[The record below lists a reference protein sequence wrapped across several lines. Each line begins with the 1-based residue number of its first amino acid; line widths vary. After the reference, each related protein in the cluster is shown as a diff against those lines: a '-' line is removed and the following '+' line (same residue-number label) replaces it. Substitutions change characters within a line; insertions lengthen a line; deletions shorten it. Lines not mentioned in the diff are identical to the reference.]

1 MVRLKRLN
9 DIKEIISSKKINSQ
23 DELLRE
29 LRQKGYKV
37 TQSTISRDLDYL
49 RIIKIRNYLQEEYY
63 TLSKGVYENKIFDP
77 EKLRARFRQSVVS
90 IKSAGNIIVVK
101 TFPGEAQGTA
111 AIIDGM
117 NFVEILGTVAG
128 DDTIICVIDSLSNTK
143 KILEMMKA
151 QF

>member
-9 DIKEIISSKKINSQ
+9 DIREIISSKKINSQ

-29 LRQKGYKV
+29 LRKKGYDV

-49 RIIKIRNYLQEEYY
+49 RVVKIRNYLQEEYY
-63 TLSKGVYENKIFDP
+63 TIDKGVYESKVFDP
-77 EKLRARFRQSVVS
+77 EKLKTRFRQSVIS
-90 IKSAGNIIVVK
+90 IKRAENIIVVK

-117 NFVEILGTVAG
+117 NFVEIMGTVAG
-128 DDTIICVIDSLSNTK
+128 DDTIICIIDSLKNAE
-143 KILEMMKA
+143 KILGMMKT